1 MSREGKTHT
10 GAAASLAQKWTVN
23 KKVKEAFKLVSGLNH
38 FSTPQNS
45 SKQGGKKKKTKLW
58 PSRLQKKGRKEDLKL
73 DPYYPNKLQHD
84 HQRNQLGKTDSIGL
98 WPYLNSVVHFYF
110 GSEER
115 KTF

>member
-45 SKQGGKKKKTKLW
+45 SKQGGKKKK
-58 PSRLQKKGRKEDLKL
+58 
-73 DPYYPNKLQHD
+73 NKTLAI
-84 HQRNQLGKTDSIGL
+84 KT
-98 WPYLNSVVHFYF
+98 PEKR
-110 GSEER
+110 EEGGF
-115 KTF
+115 KTWSLLS